1 MRRQALIFGLVLSG
15 AASAHAA
22 PQPLSDD
29 ALKAAVS
36 GKTVRIDTPIGLP
49 ITVNY
54 GANGLMSGS
63 VGSALAA
70 YLGSDK
76 DRGRWQI
83 RDGKLCQ
90 KWFKW
95 LDSDTTCLSIQ
106 QDGQKIFWRSDEGK
120 TGTAMIEPGPPELSG
135 AVASGLGGRR
145 LPAQAAALAQPEP
158 EPARSADTPEPPVG
172 TKPHPGR
179 EREAVASAVKPA
191 SSPSTGPAKAWATVA
206 SAAKLVEPPTEV
218 RHVTRVAKAVATNAD
233 GRAAGLTP
241 PPIMASL
248 GGSLPTLT
256 FPNFRAGL
264 AAAATEAHDAIA
276 SDPFLAEALPMRP
289 VIEQTAAAAVAHR
302 WCLHNA
308 FAKVPL
314 PATALPN
321 DESWTADISYGPSLL
336 AVTQEAA
343 YAGEL
348 PLHEPSCLTAE
359 PAIGVMARLTDG
371 LR

>member
-15 AASAHAA
+15 ASAHAA

-36 GKTVRIDTPIGLP
+36 GKTVRIDTPIGFP

-54 GANGLMSGS
+54 GANGLMTGS
-63 VGSALAA
+63 VGTALAA
-70 YLGSDK
+70 YLGSDR

-95 LDSDTTCLSIQ
+95 LDADTTCLSIQ
-106 QDGQKIFWRSDEGK
+106 QDGLKIFWRSDQGK

-135 AVASGLGGRR
+135 AVASGLGAR
-145 LPAQAAALAQPEP
+145 LPPTPAVPPMQV
-158 EPARSADTPEPPVG
+158 EPAPHTSSDTPDTDVIV
-172 TKPHPGR
+172 KPHTAR
-179 EREAVASAVKPA
+179 EREAVTPTVTPA
-191 SSPSTGPAKAWATVA
+191 PSPSTGPANAWATVA

-218 RHVTRVAKAVATNAD
+218 RQTTRAAKAIMSSSG
-233 GRAAGLTP
+233 GRAGGATP
-241 PPIMASL
+241 PPMMASL

-264 AAAATEAHDAIA
+264 AAAATEDAAETA
-276 SDPFLAEALPMRP
+276 SDPFLAAALPMRP
-289 VIEQTAAAAVAHR
+289 AVEEAAAAAVAHR

-321 DESWTADISYGPSLL
+321 DESWTAEISYGPSLL
-336 AVTQEAA
+336 AVTQETA